1 MYKSLKKFLHSF
13 NRFLSVLFTGNDY
26 SQFLILA
33 HYFPLLKLLP
43 TNEFFLSLV
52 VNTVTC

>member
-13 NRFLSVLFTGNDY
+13 NRFLSVLFTVTTIL
-26 SQFLILA
+26 SFSFLPI
-33 HYFPLLKLLP
+33 YFPLLKLLP